1 MKRKM
6 IGAAA
11 AYMAGLFFAS
21 FFSNIPFLVILS
33 LILAAALLVG
43 RKYGFKAGDYL
54 MLSVFFVSAVSVFSI
69 CTAVRYKPVVE
80 MVGKVAIALFLVPRI
95 SSEAGSMTRYPLR

>member
-21 FFSNIPFLVILS
+21 FFTGIYIPIFIAS
-33 LILAAALLVG
+33 AALLLTIG
-43 RKYGFKAGDYL
+43 RKNGF
-54 MLSVFFVSAVSVFSI
+54 SVKDIILLVAVFSVG
-69 CTAVRYKPVVE
+69 CGATLLRNEFYCQKLTAYN
-80 MVGKVAIALFLVPRI
+80 G
-95 SSEAGSMTRYPLR
+95 SSGTFSGTVKDIKHYEGD

>member
-21 FFSNIPFLVILS
+21 FFSDIPCLVILS
-33 LILAAALLVG
+33 LILAAALLAG
-43 RKYGFKAGDYL
+43 RKYGFKAGD
-54 MLSVFFVSAVSVFSI
+54 
-69 CTAVRYKPVVE
+69 PVCLYWE
-80 MVGKVAIALFLVPRI
+80 C
-95 SSEAGSMTRYPLR
+95 S